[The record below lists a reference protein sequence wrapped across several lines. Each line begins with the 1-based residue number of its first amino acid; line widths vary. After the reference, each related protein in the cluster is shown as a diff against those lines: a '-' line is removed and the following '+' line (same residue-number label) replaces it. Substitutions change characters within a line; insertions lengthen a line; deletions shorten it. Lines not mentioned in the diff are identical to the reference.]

1 MDSFTVPARFCGPP
15 DSGNGGYTCGL
26 LARELGGVVE
36 CTLRAP
42 VPLEVPLDLE
52 RTASG
57 GVLRY
62 GEKTIVEGSPA
73 TIDVT
78 PPAPISMQAA
88 TEAMAASPAF
98 AVSSDG
104 APRHP
109 FPTCFVC
116 GPKRRVHDGLRIF
129 PAAFLSKT
137 AGASSQAQ
145 GSSAHGAAHDLFVAA
160 WVPDHE
166 FGDDDQLLRPEF
178 LWAAMDCPTG
188 FAAGF
193 PTAGKLVTGRLAV
206 QQLKSIRT
214 GAGCVLMSWPLG
226 IEGRKHFSAACL
238 YQDEEL
244 CAVARA
250 TWIRIEG

>member
-1 MDSFTVPARFCGPP
+1 
-15 DSGNGGYTCGL
+15 
-26 LARELGGVVE
+26 
-36 CTLRAP
+36 
-42 VPLEVPLDLE
+42 LEVPLEFE
-52 RTASG
+52 RTQAG
-57 GVLRY
+57 GCLRR
-62 GEKTIVEGSPA
+62 GEKTIVEGSP
-73 TIDVT
+73 TIIDVT
-78 PPAPISMQAA
+78 PPAPISVQAA
-88 TEAMAASPAF
+88 TEAMEMSPAL
-98 AVSSDG
+98 D
-104 APRHP
+104 PRHP

-116 GPKRRVHDGLRIF
+116 GPKRGIHDGLRIF

-137 AGASSQAQ
+137 AGASSQAER
-145 GSSAHGAAHDLFVAA
+145 SSAPAAGFSSHTATATSQTMGPSALVAASPARDLFVAA
-160 WVPDHE
+160 WMPDRE
-166 FGDDDQLLRPEF
+166 FGDDNGFLRAEF

-226 IEGRKHFSAACL
+226 VEGRKHFSAACL

-244 CAVARA
+244 RAVARA